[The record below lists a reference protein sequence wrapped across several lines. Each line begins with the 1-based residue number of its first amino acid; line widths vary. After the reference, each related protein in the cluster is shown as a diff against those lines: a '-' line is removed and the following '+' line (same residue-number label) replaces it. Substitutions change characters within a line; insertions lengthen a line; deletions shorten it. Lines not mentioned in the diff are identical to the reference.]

1 MKLNEVNNVLTLKL
15 VLSHQ
20 AEMLNSVQFKVN
32 LKQPTVKQNNQG
44 SLLFSTPCQ
53 MELAQTALSW
63 ERLCDVDEAKWN
75 VALFRQ
81 IAAVAFALADVPK
94 LDRSCVRIAVSL
106 TESSNN
112 VYNNVSFSCR
122 CTAQALW
129 DGKSR
134 CFSPRARPRC
144 SSYIFAPFHL
154 LYIFVVAHFL
164 WYFLQSRA
172 ISTNCNNITVC

>member
-20 AEMLNSVQFKVN
+20 AEMWNSVQFKVN

-63 ERLCDVDEAKWN
+63 ERLCDEAKWN

-81 IAAVAFALADVPK
+81 IAAVAFALADAPK
-94 LDRSCVRIAVSL
+94 LDRSCVRIAISL
-106 TESSNN
+106 TESCNN
-112 VYNNVSFSCR
+112 VFIIMYHFHAGVQHKRYEMASLAVSLLVHVLDVLLRFLLLFIYS
-122 CTAQALW
+122 TSLLLL
-129 DGKSR
+129 
-134 CFSPRARPRC
+134 
-144 SSYIFAPFHL
+144 IFCD
-154 LYIFVVAHFL
+154 
-164 WYFLQSRA
+164 
-172 ISTNCNNITVC
+172 ISFK

>member
-1 MKLNEVNNVLTLKL
+1 MKLNEINNVLTLKL

-94 LDRSCVRIAVSL
+94 LDRSCVIIAVSL

-112 VYNNVSFSCR
+112 VFIIMYHFHAGVQHTRYETASLAVSLLVHALDVLIFLLLFIY
-122 CTAQALW
+122 CTSLLLLIFC
-129 DGKSR
+129 DIS
-134 CFSPRARPRC
+134 FRAE
-144 SSYIFAPFHL
+144 PFQL
-154 LYIFVVAHFL
+154 IVT
-164 WYFLQSRA
+164 
-172 ISTNCNNITVC
+172 I

>member
-1 MKLNEVNNVLTLKL
+1 MLMLSCVCWVFLLPAIFFMKLNEINNVLTLKL

-63 ERLCDVDEAKWN
+63 ERLCDEAKWN

-81 IAAVAFALADVPK
+81 IAAVAFALADAPK

-112 VYNNVSFSCR
+112 VFIIMYHFHAGVQHKRYETASLAVS
-122 CTAQALW
+122 L
-129 DGKSR
+129 
-134 CFSPRARPRC
+134 
-144 SSYIFAPFHL
+144 IFL
-154 LYIFVVAHFL
+154 LIFIYSTSLLLLIF
-164 WYFLQSRA
+164 RD
-172 ISTNCNNITVC
+172 ISFK

>member
-63 ERLCDVDEAKWN
+63 ERLCDVDEAKWD

-112 VYNNVSFSCR
+112 VFIIMYHFHAGVQHKR
-122 CTAQALW
+122 YETA
-129 DGKSR
+129 R

-172 ISTNCNNITVC
+172 ISANCNNITVC

>member
-112 VYNNVSFSCR
+112 VFIIMYHFHAGVQHKRYETASLAVSLLVHVLDVLLIFLLLFIY
-122 CTAQALW
+122 CTSLLLLIFC
-129 DGKSR
+129 DIS
-134 CFSPRARPRC
+134 FRAE
-144 SSYIFAPFHL
+144 PFQL
-154 LYIFVVAHFL
+154 IVT
-164 WYFLQSRA
+164 
-172 ISTNCNNITVC
+172 I